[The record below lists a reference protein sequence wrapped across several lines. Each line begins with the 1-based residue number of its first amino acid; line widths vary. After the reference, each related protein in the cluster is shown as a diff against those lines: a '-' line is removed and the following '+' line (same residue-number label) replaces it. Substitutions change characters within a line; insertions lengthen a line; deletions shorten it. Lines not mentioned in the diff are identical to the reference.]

1 MNTGLIFLN
10 GLALSGALII
20 AIGAQNAFLLNR
32 ALRNQH
38 QYSVALLCS
47 LSDAIF
53 ICLGIFGMGA
63 LVQAQPGLLLW
74 VSIVG
79 AVFLFVY
86 GALAFKSA
94 AQSHS
99 MSIDYGDGKYSL
111 TKALGIAASVSWLN
125 PHVYL
130 DTMVLLGGISSQ
142 YVGYDKIWFGCGAVS
157 ASFIW
162 FFSLAWGAQWLMPI
176 FTNPLSWRVL
186 DALIGVIMWTICAG
200 LITHIAAM

>member
-1 MNTGLIFLN
+1 
-10 GLALSGALII
+10 
-20 AIGAQNAFLLNR
+20 
-32 ALRNQH
+32 
-38 QYSVALLCS
+38 
-47 LSDAIF
+47 
-53 ICLGIFGMGA
+53 MGA

-74 VSIVG
+74 VSIAG

-130 DTMVLLGGISSQ
+130 DTMVLLGSISSQ

-176 FTNPLSWRVL
+176 FTSPLSWRVL

>member
-74 VSIVG
+74 VSIAG

-111 TKALGIAASVSWLN
+111 TKALGIATSVSWLN

-130 DTMVLLGGISSQ
+130 DTMVLLGSISSQ

>member
-74 VSIVG
+74 ISIVG

-94 AQSHS
+94 AQSHAMS
-99 MSIDYGDGKYSL
+99 MDYGDGKYSL

-130 DTMVLLGGISSQ
+130 DTMVLLGSISSQ

-176 FTNPLSWRVL
+176 FTNPVSWRVL